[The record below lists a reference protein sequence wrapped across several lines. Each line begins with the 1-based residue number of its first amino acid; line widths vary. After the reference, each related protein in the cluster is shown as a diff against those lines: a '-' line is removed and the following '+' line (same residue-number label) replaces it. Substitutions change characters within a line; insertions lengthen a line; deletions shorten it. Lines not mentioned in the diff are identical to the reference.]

1 MTDLIQFATD
11 LVRIDSRSFVSNLA
25 VADRIEAELSSFT
38 VERLDYTDAAGV
50 AKRALVARKGT
61 GSGGLAFSGHMDTVP
76 DTGWQDDPWSG
87 RIADGFLHGLGS
99 TDMKGPL
106 AACIVAAKALPET
119 IPVMLLITT
128 DEETT
133 KAGARII
140 ESASQ
145 LVRAHPPA
153 AILVAE
159 PTRMV
164 PVRGHRSSI
173 NFLATAE
180 GVQAHSSTG
189 RGRNANWAL
198 VGFLAAMKAIH
209 DRLQTDPDWRDD
221 AYDPP
226 FSDFNLTIDNHGAP
240 VNMTVP
246 RATVRIKFRVSARM
260 NPDPII
266 AEVRAAAAGRD
277 LAVTREGPPLE
288 TAEDHPLIRL
298 AVAMTNQKAITA
310 PFGTDASELQ
320 PIAPCVVLGPGDIW
334 EAHCPG
340 EKLSLAALQ
349 AAVPAFIGLAER
361 VAVPGWPAPPPAR

>member
-1 MTDLIQFATD
+1 MTDLIPLAAD
-11 LVRIDSRSFVSNLA
+11 LVRIDSRSFISNLA
-25 VADRIEAELSSFT
+25 VADRIEAELAGFT
-38 VERLDYTDAAGV
+38 VERLDYVDAAGV
-50 AKRALVARKGT
+50 AKRALVARKGI
-61 GSGGLAFSGHMDTVP
+61 GAGGLAFSGHMDTVP
-76 DTGWQDDPWSG
+76 ATGWEGDPWSG
-87 RIADGFLHGLGS
+87 HIADGYLHGLGS

-106 AACIVAAKALPET
+106 AACIVAARALPDN
-119 IPVMLLITT
+119 IPITLLITT

-140 ESASQ
+140 EAKSQ
-145 LVRAHPPA
+145 LVRLHPPA

-159 PTRMV
+159 PTRMA

-173 NFLATAE
+173 NFLVTAE

-189 RGRNANWAL
+189 RGRNANWQM

-209 DRLQTDPDWRDD
+209 DRLQIDPAWRDD

-226 FSDFNLTIDNHGAP
+226 FSDFNLVIDNHGAP

-246 RATVRIKFRVSARM
+246 LTTVRIKFRVSAKM

-266 AEVRAAAAGRD
+266 AEVRAAAEG
-277 LAVTREGPPLE
+277 LTLNVTREGPPLE
-288 TAEDHPLIRL
+288 TAAEHPLIRL
-298 AVAMTNQKAITA
+298 AVAFTNQAAITA

-320 PIAPCVVLGPGDIW
+320 AIAPCVVLGPGDIW

-340 EKLSLAALQ
+340 EKLSLSALQ
-349 AAVPAFIGLAER
+349 AAVPAFTALAER
-361 VAVPGWPAPPPAR
+361 VAAPGWPEPPPAR